1 MRREFSKNEA
11 GYSLVEVLVAIVIL
25 AVAIIPMVGMF
36 DAGLRAATTGGR
48 YDQARALAN
57 QNLEKVRAL
66 DYERAVA
73 QYPAGTGNCPGFV
86 GGTDGLDS
94 CTYATT
100 RVNSNLADDAASTS
114 AIRIDVT
121 VRWSGGSYKATGVKA
136 RGSS

>member
-1 MRREFSKNEA
+1 MAREYSKNEA

-57 QNLEKVRAL
+57 RNLEKVRAL
-66 DYERAVA
+66 DYQGAVA
-73 QYPAGTGNCPGFV
+73 QYPPGTTNCPDFAS
-86 GGTDGLDS
+86 GTDGLNT
-94 CTYATT
+94 CTVATT
-100 RVNSNLADDAASTS
+100 LVNSSLADDAASTS
-114 AIRIDVT
+114 AVRIDVT
-121 VRWSGGSYKATGVKA
+121 VSWSGGSYKTTGVKA